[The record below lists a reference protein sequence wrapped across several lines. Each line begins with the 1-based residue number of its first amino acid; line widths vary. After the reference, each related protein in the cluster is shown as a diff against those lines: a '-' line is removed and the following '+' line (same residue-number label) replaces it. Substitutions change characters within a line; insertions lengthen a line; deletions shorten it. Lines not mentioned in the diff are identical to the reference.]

1 MTKTFFRYILF
12 LTAITYTQGCEEIIP
27 KPPQQTIDDD
37 DGGDNGDTDVPVTGI
52 YAECL
57 NVLSSNTLDVV
68 TWNIEQFSSSNTN
81 TTTVAEIISVMD
93 ADIIGVQEISSIS
106 DFNAMVANI
115 DGWEAT
121 VVNLSG
127 GLNTGYLYKT
137 SEISLNGSLTTIYTD
152 NSSAFPRAPVIG
164 SFTHVSGTQFTIMN
178 LHLKCCGGTANENRR
193 REASELLK
201 IYIDDNLATVPV
213 LVVGDYNDEIQEAGS
228 TNVFKVFIDDATN
241 YQFADMAI
249 AMGIKDNWSFPSWPS
264 HLDHILMTNELFD
277 RWESTSTLKLDVC
290 RDSYEGAVSD
300 HRPVMARFNM
310 E

>member
-1 MTKTFFRYILF
+1 MIKTLFRYILF
-12 LTAITYTQGCEEIIP
+12 LTAITFTQGCEEIIP
-27 KPPQQTIDDD
+27 KPPQQTNDDD
-37 DGGDNGDTDVPVTGI
+37 DDDDDTDVPVTGI

-81 TTTVAEIISVMD
+81 TTTVSEIITIMD
-93 ADIIGVQEISSIS
+93 ADIIGVQEISSIT
-106 DFNAMVANI
+106 DFNTMVSAI

-121 VVNLSG
+121 IVNLGG

-152 NSSAFPRAPVIG
+152 NTSAFPRAPVVG

-178 LHLKCCGGTANENRR
+178 LHLKCCGGAANENRR
-193 REASELLK
+193 REAAELMK
-201 IYIDDNLATVPV
+201 VYIDMNLSTAPV
-213 LVVGDYNDEIQEAGS
+213 LVVGDYNDEIQEVGS
-228 TNVFKVFIDDATN
+228 ANVFKVFLDDATN

-249 AMGIKDNWSFPSWPS
+249 ATGSNTDWSFPSWPS

-277 RWESTSTLKLDVC
+277 RWESTSTLKIDIC
-290 RDSYEGAVSD
+290 RDSYEAAVSD
-300 HRPVMARFNM
+300 HRPLMARFSM
-310 E
+310 P